1 MRNRNQ
7 VEPSN
12 RSANRPFDSVLAAY
26 GSRRKVLRGGL
37 ELAAAVFFAS
47 SPGLALAG
55 RNENGKGQGRSGLM
69 SFAPVPIDGGGGPM
83 PRISSDYEMQ
93 FILPWGD
100 PINPSSGPAFDWP
113 PSAEAQA
120 LQIGKGHDGMWYFPL
135 DKRGNRGLI
144 AMNHEYGFTIDF
156 TGRPA
161 VESLEDVRVCQ
172 HGHGVTIVEVANV
185 DGRWRHVDSAY
196 ARRIHVNTPVVF
208 SGPAAGSGLLRNP
221 ADNPPAGTLNNC
233 SNGHTPWGTY
243 LTCEENVHFY
253 FGDPGGTFVPDAR
266 RQRYGFPFDIHGW
279 AGFDPRFDL
288 GNPDYAN
295 ECNRFGWVVEID
307 PTNPTAPPVKRTAL
321 GRFRHEGCALIV
333 GRGGRVVGY
342 MGDDENG
349 EYLYKFVSDKN
360 WRALRAQ
367 GLSPLDHGKLYAARF
382 DEDGTGEWLLLS
394 IANPVLT
401 PHFTDEA
408 EVLTFARHAADLVG
422 ATPLGRPEWT
432 AVGPNEQVYAT
443 LTAGHTDGQGSILR
457 WRDSDHH
464 VGTRFEWDVFVIAS
478 ETFDTDATFNEP
490 DGLWADPDGRVF
502 IQTDGRGQPD
512 GLNDQMLVADS
523 RTGEIRRLFEGVPGC
538 EVSGIAVT
546 PDRRT
551 MFINVQHPGE
561 FMPPGSTTFPHDPSE
576 GFPVPRDATVV
587 IRRKDGGIVGS

>member
-1 MRNRNQ
+1 MKNRED
-7 VEPSN
+7 VEKSN
-12 RSANRPFDSVLAAY
+12 RSDNRPFSSVLTSY
-26 GSRRKVLRGGL
+26 SSRRRVLRGSL

-47 SPGLALAG
+47 SPAMA
-55 RNENGKGQGRSGLM
+55 EPKGKARGRSKLID
-69 SFAPVPIDGGGGPM
+69 FEPVPVEGGGGAM
-83 PRISSDYEMQ
+83 PRIAEDYEMQ
-93 FILPWGD
+93 FIIPWGD

-113 PSAEAQA
+113 PSAADQA

-135 DKRGNRGLI
+135 DKSGNRGLL
-144 AMNHEYGFTIDF
+144 ALNHEYGFRIDF
-156 TGRPA
+156 TGDFSNPFRA
-161 VESLEDVRVCQ
+161 ESLDEVRVSQ
-172 HGHGVTIVEVANV
+172 HAHGVSILELASVN
-185 DGRWRHVDSAY
+185 GQWQHVDSGY
-196 ARRIHVNTPVVF
+196 SRRIHVNTPVEF
-208 SGPAAGSGLLRNP
+208 SGPAAHSPRLQNP
-221 ADNPPAGTLNNC
+221 AGNPPAGTLNNC

-253 FGDPGGTFVPDAR
+253 FGDPGGTFVPDEFQ
-266 RQRYGFPFDIHGW
+266 QRYGFPFDFHGW
-279 AGFDPRFDL
+279 AAFDPRFDL
-288 GNPDYAN
+288 GNADYAN

-307 PTNPTAPPVKRTAL
+307 PTDPTAPPVKRTAL
-321 GRFRHEGCALIV
+321 GRFRHEGCAVTV
-333 GRGGRVVGY
+333 GRGGRAVGY

-360 WRALRAQ
+360 WEALRAQ

-382 DEDGTGEWLLLS
+382 DDDGTGEWLLLS
-394 IANPVLT
+394 LENPLLAAE
-401 PHFTDEA
+401 FNDEA
-408 EVLTFARHAADLVG
+408 DVLMFARKAADIVG

-432 AVGPNEQVYAT
+432 AVGPDEQVYAT
-443 LTAGHTDGQGSILR
+443 LTAGHDGEGSILR

-478 ETFDTDATFNEP
+478 DTFDTEATFNEP

-502 IQTDGRGQPD
+502 IQTDGRGQPS

-523 RTGEIRRLFEGVPGC
+523 ATGEIRRLFEGVPGC
-538 EVSGIAVT
+538 EVSGITVT

-561 FMPPGSTTFPHDPSE
+561 FTGGTTFPHDPSE
-576 GFPVPRDATVV
+576 GIPVPRDATVV